1 MLCSWDFQNLTTC
14 IIYHISL
21 SLSLSEYLCS
31 VLSFFFPWFV
41 RLLSFSPHLQFLLST
56 LNRSLCCFLSSP
68 SPKPNSKSGT
78 FNMFPFLI
86 ALPSLIWSIH
96 VLYLFVFQVNY
107 FALCCLF
114 FFFCWHLLFFGFETL
129 ALLGSIFMSLYY
141 SFLECMFR
149 AVSEFCYIIL
159 HACIWTWFH
168 VFFSL
173 FFLAFSIFFQKFKL
187 LHSKLVMGFLLG
199 LSMVVFIFRIS
210 RPQIEHIWAHYSV
223 TPAQLLLLLLNSLWP
238 LPTAFADI
246 FVFRE
251 PSS

>member
-1 MLCSWDFQNLTTC
+1 MVTNYQWSQLTMKMDC
-14 IIYHISL
+14 VMFVGLPKFDNMYYLSHLSL

-107 FALCCLF
+107 FALYCLF
-114 FFFCWHLLFFGFETL
+114 FFVVDIYCSLDLRLWLYWVQSSCLSITAFSSACSELFLNCVILFC
-129 ALLGSIFMSLYY
+129 M
-141 SFLECMFR
+141 
-149 AVSEFCYIIL
+149 
-159 HACIWTWFH
+159 
-168 VFFSL
+168 
-173 FFLAFSIFFQKFKL
+173 LAFELGFMCFFPFSFWHFQSF
-187 LHSKLVMGFLLG
+187 SE
-199 LSMVVFIFRIS
+199 I
-210 RPQIEHIWAHYSV
+210 
-223 TPAQLLLLLLNSLWP
+223 
-238 LPTAFADI
+238 
-246 FVFRE
+246 
-251 PSS
+251 